1 MSNENYEK
9 ILEISKYCINEF
21 EACGLGEEVR
31 KRILELVQE
40 WEKRKSEAD
49 KEGKQIGGLTVI
61 FWDLERAVNKAKADS
76 KKSGK
81 SVCEY
86 FERSLSIPYDQKGG
100 LGYWSTRFWQN

>member
-9 ILEISKYCINEF
+9 ILEISKYYIEEF
-21 EACGLGEEVR
+21 EACGLGEEIR

-40 WEKRKSEAD
+40 WERRKSEAD
-49 KEGKQIGGLTVI
+49 KKGKQIGGLKVI
-61 FWDLERAVNKAKADS
+61 FRELEKVVYEAEANS

-86 FERSLSIPYDQKGG
+86 FERSLSIPYYKKGG